1 MSADHWLVTPLDAG
15 VRLDKFLADASRLG
29 SRGRATWALERG
41 KVFLNDN
48 EMGPGDA
55 SRRLSETDAVRLWMD
70 RPGSARQRTRRVNA
84 DGGQLQIVYED
95 DALIVVNKPAGLL
108 SVPLPE
114 PEGSESV
121 QDYLLALLRSRGKRR
136 PLVVHRIDR
145 DTSGLVI
152 FAVKADAQQRLKD
165 QFRRREPGR
174 TYLAIVYGVPTPP
187 AGSWRDYLVWD
198 DHSLIQRATH
208 AKDPRGK
215 ESLSEYRLLE
225 DFGGASLI
233 EVRLITG
240 KRNQIRIQARL
251 RGHTLVG
258 EQRYIFGPDELRGLD
273 FPRQALHAFRLSF
286 IHPISGREMSFEAPL
301 PGDMEGLLQELR
313 RRRPSVRGHGAE

>member
-1 MSADHWLVTPLDAG
+1 MSIDRWLVPAPETG

-29 SRGRATWALERG
+29 SRGRASWALERG
-41 KVFLNDN
+41 KVFLNEE

-55 SRRLSETDAVRLWMD
+55 SRRLGGGDAVRLWMD
-70 RPGSARQRTRRVNA
+70 RPGSARQRTRRA
-84 DGGQLQIVYED
+84 SSDGEQLQIVYED

-114 PEGSESV
+114 HEDSESV

-152 FAVKADAQQRLKD
+152 FAVKTDAQLRLKD
-165 QFRRREPGR
+165 QFRRREPRR
-174 TYLAIVYGVPTPP
+174 TYLAIVYGVPSPP
-187 AGSWRDYLVWD
+187 AGVWRDHLVWD

-208 AKDPRGK
+208 ARDPRGK

-225 DFGGASLI
+225 DFGDASLI

-240 KRNQIRIQARL
+240 KRNQIRLQARL
-251 RGHTLVG
+251 RGHTLIG
-258 EQRYIFGPDELRGLD
+258 EQRYVYGPDELRMLD

-286 IHPISGREMSFEAPL
+286 VHPISGRDMAFEAPL
-301 PGDMEGLLQELR
+301 PRDMEGLLQALR
-313 RRRPSVRGHGAE
+313 KRRTPSRRSER